1 MVVVKIAYFRDIYH
15 HGLRNSLGSGL
26 NGPRRCCLVLRI
38 AFDSSPQSSSYTVYY
53 VWWVYVEL
61 LLLGEESN
69 RWKLFAVATALG
81 FGVHTTATVY
91 CAISQKK
98 NSISWCVVWQQLW
111 KWRRIKWL
119 KVVVGSKRLLSVHS
133 WCCGVSFNCRQ
144 LSQQL

>member
-15 HGLRNSLGSGL
+15 HGLWNSLGSGL

-98 NSISWCVVWQQLW
+98 KFNQLVCCVAAALKVKKNQMVKSCCGQYTVVICTQLMLWCVL
-111 KWRRIKWL
+111 
-119 KVVVGSKRLLSVHS
+119 
-133 WCCGVSFNCRQ
+133 
-144 LSQQL
+144 